1 MRMMGFVYVF
11 EYFGSICLA
20 VAPFNLS
27 WHRISFLLHY
37 CLTLPSFKA
46 F

>member
-11 EYFGSICLA
+11 EYFG